1 MAIAVPAI
9 EPKALVAKSANVPC
23 RSGRRFWIASRAPP
37 PTRIRHKTRRQ
48 RCGYANTKAPQSAAN
63 ARNRSTSAGSPVRGR
78 RLSGDTVVK
87 ITTLRITG
95 PRTAAIER
103 NQQSIRAAHDQT
115 GAEVARSS
123 ICGGDF
129 EGPSRSW
136 KPRLRSKPQELSFKE
151 ETHRLDVLP
160 PLKLYRLRSF

>member
-1 MAIAVPAI
+1 MAIAVP
-9 EPKALVAKSANVPC
+9 ECERQALVAKAANVPC
-23 RSGRRFWIASRAPP
+23 LSGRRFWIASRAAPR
-37 PTRIRHKTRRQ
+37 TRIRHKTRRQ

-103 NQQSIRAAHDQT
+103 NQQSIRAAHDET

-123 ICGGDF
+123 ICGGYF
-129 EGPSRSW
+129 LPPSRS
-136 KPRLRSKPQELSFKE
+136 SKAVLPTEIPEFSLKA
-151 ETHRLDVLP
+151 ETHELNVR
-160 PLKLYRLRSF
+160 RIG